1 MSVVA
6 CDAVALVANSVG
18 AVGYDAFCTVTVR
31 VVRVSVLALVAN
43 SVGAVGYVAFCTV
56 TVRVVRVSVL
66 ALDAVFAIFVY
77 VSNIGSTVQY
87 CFKYCC

>member
-18 AVGYDAFCTVTVR
+18 AVGYD
-31 VVRVSVLALVAN
+31 
-43 SVGAVGYVAFCTV
+43 AFCTV

>member
-18 AVGYDAFCTVTVR
+18 AVGYD
-31 VVRVSVLALVAN
+31 
-43 SVGAVGYVAFCTV
+43 AFCTV

-87 CFKYCC
+87 CFKYC

>member
-1 MSVVA
+1 M
-6 CDAVALVANSVG
+6 G

-31 VVRVSVLALVAN
+31 VVRVSV
-43 SVGAVGYVAFCTV
+43 F
-56 TVRVVRVSVL
+56 

-87 CFKYCC
+87 CFKYC

>member
-31 VVRVSVLALVAN
+31 VVRVSVLAL
-43 SVGAVGYVAFCTV
+43 
-56 TVRVVRVSVL
+56 
-66 ALDAVFAIFVY
+66 DAVFAIFVF